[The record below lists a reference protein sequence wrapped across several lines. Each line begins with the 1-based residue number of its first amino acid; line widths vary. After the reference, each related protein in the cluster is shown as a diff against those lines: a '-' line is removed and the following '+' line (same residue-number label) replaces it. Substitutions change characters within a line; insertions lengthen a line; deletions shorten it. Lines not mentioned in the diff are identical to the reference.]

1 MPGKY
6 IILDGIDFCG
16 KGTQIFKLAE
26 YIFGK
31 DKRNTLAITREPTYG
46 VYGAEIRKILAE
58 EKDPYKGAEKC
69 FDLYVRDRIDHIK
82 RIIMPAFESK
92 HIILQDRGKYS
103 TYAYQVAQGID
114 PKRIIEAHRGIIAP
128 DLAIIID
135 ITADE
140 ARRRAE
146 KAGRPKEKFEDPTFL
161 EKVRNNFLKVK
172 DVWPNEKI
180 FYVNGMQ
187 SVENVLEEII
197 EYADELLAA

>member
-16 KGTQIFKLAE
+16 KGTQLFKLAE
-26 YIFGK
+26 YIFSK

-69 FDLYVRDRIDHIK
+69 FDLYVSDRIDHIK
-82 RIIMPAFESK
+82 RVIMPAYESK

-103 TYAYQVAQGID
+103 TYAYQTAQGIE
-114 PKRIIEAHRGIIAP
+114 PKRIIEAHKGIIAP
-128 DLAIIID
+128 DLAVIIN

-140 ARRRAE
+140 ARKRAE

-161 EKVRNNFLKVK
+161 EKVRENFSKVRSA
-172 DVWPNEKI
+172 WPNEDI
-180 FYVNGMQ
+180 VYVNGMQ
-187 SVENVLEEII
+187 SPDDVFDEIKLHVDI
-197 EYADELLAA
+197 KLKS